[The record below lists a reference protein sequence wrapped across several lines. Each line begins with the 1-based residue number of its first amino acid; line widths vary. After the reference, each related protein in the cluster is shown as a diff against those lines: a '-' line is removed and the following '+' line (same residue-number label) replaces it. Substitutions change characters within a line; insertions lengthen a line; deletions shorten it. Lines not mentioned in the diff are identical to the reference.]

1 MRTLMIL
8 ALTGFFWLPLGC
20 EPCLESG
27 KHGVPDPEPH
37 EYQLVFDNVVS
48 RNTPVFVDG
57 EEIGTVCEETNDV
70 TLGNFPVDTC
80 SIIMARSQVSGTDCY
95 FSPNCTNSCDSQEC
109 TPDACADTTP
119 FAGDILHVRLIWQN

>member
-1 MRTLMIL
+1 MKWFVFSTVAGTLFL
-8 ALTGFFWLPLGC
+8 QLGC

-57 EEIGTVCEETNDV
+57 EKVGVACEETNDV
-70 TLGNFPVDTC
+70 TLGNFPVNTC

-109 TPDACADTTP
+109 SPDSCIDTTP
-119 FAGDILHVRLIWQN
+119 YAGEIFHIHLIWEY

>member
-1 MRTLMIL
+1 MKLWIVL
-8 ALTGFFWLPLGC
+8 ALAGVFWLPLGC
-20 EPCLESG
+20 EPCLDSG

-57 EEIGTVCEETNDV
+57 EEVGMACEETNNV
-70 TLGNFPVDTC
+70 TLGNFPVNTC

-95 FSPNCTNSCDSQEC
+95 FSPNCTQNCGDQEC
-109 TPDACADTTP
+109 DPDPCKDTTP
-119 FAGDILHVRLIWQN
+119 YAGDIYHISLIWEY